1 MSFEPKEFVA
11 TLPSG
16 GGHLGFKLGFKLQQR
31 VAAVSHGVERYVAA
45 PPRRGRG
52 EATLRVPRG

>member
-11 TLPSG
+11 TLPG
-16 GGHLGFKLGFKLQQR
+16 GGRLGCKLGFKLQQR

-52 EATLRVPRG
+52 EATPRVPRG